1 MERRSRS
8 QVLALGWGLL
18 LAIWVLDRVVP
29 LQTALLLFY
38 MLPVFLVS
46 TFAGLGPGLCTALL
60 ADGGWFLSDSL
71 WAAPGESTERHL
83 LDALIRLAVFTLL
96 AGLEASREHLLRRER
111 VFSRTDS
118 LTGVDNGRGF
128 RQRAEAEIA
137 RADRTGAPFTAAFLD
152 LDDFKAC
159 NDRNGHSAGD
169 GILCAV
175 AGVLKAS
182 TRPVDAVARIGGD
195 EFALLLPETGK
206 AEAEMVLDR
215 LRADLT
221 FIGERAGWPIG
232 FSLGA
237 VAFTRPPATVDVL
250 LRQADLAMY
259 EAKRGGKGRTVYL
272 EV

>member
-1 MERRSRS
+1 MEQRSRV

-46 TFAGLGPGLCTALL
+46 TFAGLGPGLLTALL
-60 ADGGWFLSDSL
+60 AAGGWYLSDSL
-71 WAAPGESTERHL
+71 RGVTGEGTEHHL
-83 LDALIRLAVFTLL
+83 WDALIRLAVFTLL

-152 LDDFKAC
+152 LDDFKEC

-182 TRPVDAVARIGGD
+182 TRPVDAVARIGGTSS
-195 EFALLLPETGK
+195 PSSCP
-206 AEAEMVLDR
+206 R
-215 LRADLT
+215 
-221 FIGERAGWPIG
+221 
-232 FSLGA
+232 
-237 VAFTRPPATVDVL
+237 
-250 LRQADLAMY
+250 
-259 EAKRGGKGRTVYL
+259 RGGRRRRWSSTGCART
-272 EV
+272 